1 MKPENQTTIQLNT
14 RNLELIDLIYDAAYT
29 KMTLEQ
35 KLEDNSLLKPE
46 RDKLQADLL
55 AAKDKFSELL
65 KEKEQVVL
73 ELQKRRK

>member
-1 MKPENQTTIQLNT
+1 MKPENQTTTQLNT
-14 RNLELIDLIYDAAYT
+14 RNLELIDLIYDAAHT
-29 KMTLEQ
+29 KMTLEN

-46 RDKLQADLL
+46 RDKLQSDLS

-65 KEKEQVVL
+65 KEKEQVVS